1 MTQDGTAH
9 DNSTDGR
16 TSSRPRRRRLF
27 LRSGQLLMVA
37 GVLIAVAH
45 WLGHLDPVT
54 AAHPPVWV
62 ELLVNYPVAAV
73 VVIIGA
79 NLSSHKPK

>member
-1 MTQDGTAH
+1 MI
-9 DNSTDGR
+9 
-16 TSSRPRRRRLF
+16 
-27 LRSGQLLMVA
+27 V

-45 WLGHLDPVT
+45 WLGHLDPATVT
-54 AAHPPVWV
+54 HPSVWV
-62 ELLVNYPVAAV
+62 ELLVNYPVGAV

>member
-1 MTQDGTAH
+1 MI
-9 DNSTDGR
+9 
-16 TSSRPRRRRLF
+16 
-27 LRSGQLLMVA
+27 V

-62 ELLVNYPVAAV
+62 ELLVNYPVAGV

>member
-1 MTQDGTAH
+1 MTPDSAAPDASARLKRQ
-9 DNSTDGR
+9 
-16 TSSRPRRRRLF
+16 RRLF
-27 LRSGQLLMVA
+27 LRSGQLLMIV

-54 AAHPPVWV
+54 ATHPPVWV

>member
-1 MTQDGTAH
+1 MTPDSTAQDRS
-9 DNSTDGR
+9 DSLK
-16 TSSRPRRRRLF
+16 RRRRLF
-27 LRSGQLLMVA
+27 LRSGQLVMVA
-37 GVLIAVAH
+37 GVLIAVTH
-45 WLGHLDPVT
+45 WLGHLDPATVT
-54 AAHPPVWV
+54 HPPVWI